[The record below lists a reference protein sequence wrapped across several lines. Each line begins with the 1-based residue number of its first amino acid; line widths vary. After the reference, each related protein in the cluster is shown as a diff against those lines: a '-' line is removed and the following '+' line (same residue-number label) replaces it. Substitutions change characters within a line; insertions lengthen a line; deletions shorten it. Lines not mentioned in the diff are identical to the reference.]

1 LREWDKRRTMKRGK
15 ILWGILL
22 GLLVLSACDDKR
34 DSFSGLSNLVEERR
48 EVRQAISDKKA
59 REKALERQQPNAD
72 AKAAVVLDKEKKKR
86 ELSPI
91 ILYGRNVEIVDSS
104 NRMALAKGIA
114 YLNKEGLIVKIT
126 IIRE

>member
-1 LREWDKRRTMKRGK
+1 MKRGK